1 MRQSDSILAMPKPP
15 LTLLLKL
22 GIGDLMH
29 DRKVSFFIMASIVA
43 IVAPLLLLF
52 GLKFG
57 IVSQMRA
64 ELIADPRNLEIRML
78 GSAKLDD
85 AWFSR
90 LQQTPG
96 LGFIQPMTRSL
107 NTIGDLYVD
116 GRHFIEN
123 AELIPTGQG
132 DPVLSNIAIPR
143 QKDEVVLTASAALK
157 LGVKVGDV
165 LRLRVARIV
174 ENRSERAQLPLRVIG
189 VLPDTGLN
197 RPAAFVPLS
206 LLVDIEDFRDGF
218 KVEGSGVATGQAPQ
232 TRNNFARARIYADR
246 IESVESLSALLQA
259 EGIETSSR
267 LAEIKAVQSIDKVLG
282 LIFAVIAWI
291 ALLGCAA
298 SLIGALMAN
307 IDRKRKDLALLRL
320 MGYSK
325 SAMQLYVVIQ
335 ACALTFAGFVIG
347 CLLYLV
353 GSFLFNQLLGA
364 YMPVG
369 QFVCRLEPIHFFVAL
384 CAALLVAIFVA
395 GAGGGLATKIEPAES
410 LRDV

>member
-1 MRQSDSILAMPKPP
+1 MRQSDSFFLLSKPP
-15 LTLLLKL
+15 LSLLLKL
-22 GIGDLMH
+22 GIDDLMH
-29 DRKVSFFIMASIVA
+29 DRRVSFFIMASIVA
-43 IVAPLLLLF
+43 VVAPLLLLF

-85 AWFSR
+85 AWFA
-90 LQQTPG
+90 QFKKTPG
-96 LGFIQPMTRSL
+96 LGFVQPMTRSL

-132 DPVLSNIAIPR
+132 DPVLNSITTPLH
-143 QKDEVVLTASAALK
+143 KDEVVLTASAALR
-157 LGVKVGDV
+157 LGVKEGDV
-165 LRLRVARIV
+165 LRLRVARIF
-174 ENRSERAQLPLRVIG
+174 ENRSERAQIPLRVVG
-189 VLPDTGLN
+189 VLPATAFS
-197 RPAAFVPLS
+197 RPAAFLLLP

-218 KVEGSGVATGQAPQ
+218 KVEGSGVVTGETPQ
-232 TRNNFARARIYADR
+232 TRNYFARARIYADR
-246 IESVESLSALLQA
+246 IESVESLSALLLA

-267 LAEIKAVQSIDKVLG
+267 LAEIKSVQSIDKVLG

-320 MGYSK
+320 MGYGR
-325 SAMQLYVVIQ
+325 SAMQLYVVFQ
-335 ACALTFAGFVIG
+335 ACALTLAGFVVG
-347 CLLYLV
+347 CLLYLM
-353 GSFLFNQLLGA
+353 GSFLFNQLLGT
-364 YMPVG
+364 YMPAG

-395 GAGGGLATKIEPAES
+395 GVGGGLATKIEPAES

>member
-1 MRQSDSILAMPKPP
+1 MRQSDSLLLLPKPP
-15 LTLLLKL
+15 VSLLLKL
-22 GIGDLMH
+22 GIDDLMH

-64 ELIADPRNLEIRML
+64 ELLADPRNLEVRML

-85 AWFSR
+85 AWFAR
-90 LQQTPG
+90 FKQTPG
-96 LGFIQPMTRSL
+96 LGFVQPMTRSL

-116 GRHFIEN
+116 SRHFIEN
-123 AELIPTGQG
+123 AELIPTAQG
-132 DPVLSNIAIPR
+132 DPVLSNISIPY
-143 QKDEVVLTASAALK
+143 QKDEVVLTASAALR
-157 LGVKVGDV
+157 LGVKEGDV

-174 ENRSERAQLPLRVIG
+174 ENRSERAQIPLRVVG
-189 VLPDTGLN
+189 VLPATAFN

-218 KVEGSGVATGQAPQ
+218 KVEGSGVATGEMPQ
-232 TRNNFARARIYADR
+232 TRNYFARARIYADR

-267 LAEIKAVQSIDKVLG
+267 LAEIKSVQSIDKVLG

-325 SAMQLYVVIQ
+325 SAMHLYVVVQ
-335 ACALTFAGFVIG
+335 ACALTLAGFVVG
-347 CLLYLV
+347 CFLYLM
-353 GSFLFNQLLGA
+353 GSYLFNQLLGT
-364 YMPVG
+364 YMPAG

>member
-1 MRQSDSILAMPKPP
+1 MRQSDSFFLLSKPP
-15 LTLLLKL
+15 LSLLLKL
-22 GIGDLMH
+22 GIDDLMH
-29 DRKVSFFIMASIVA
+29 DRRVSFFIMASIVA
-43 IVAPLLLLF
+43 VVAPLLLLF

-85 AWFSR
+85 AWFA
-90 LQQTPG
+90 QFKKTPG
-96 LGFIQPMTRSL
+96 LGFVQPMTRSL

-132 DPVLSNIAIPR
+132 DPVLNSITTPLH
-143 QKDEVVLTASAALK
+143 KDEVVLTASAALR
-157 LGVKVGDV
+157 LGVKEGDV
-165 LRLRVARIV
+165 LRLRVARIF
-174 ENRSERAQLPLRVIG
+174 ENRSERAQIPLRVVG
-189 VLPDTGLN
+189 VLPATAFS
-197 RPAAFVPLS
+197 RPAAFLLLP

-218 KVEGSGVATGQAPQ
+218 KVEGSGVVTGETPQ
-232 TRNNFARARIYADR
+232 TRNYFARARIYADR
-246 IESVESLSALLQA
+246 IESVESLSALLLA

-267 LAEIKAVQSIDKVLG
+267 LAEIKSVQSIDKVLG

-320 MGYSK
+320 MGYGR
-325 SAMQLYVVIQ
+325 SAMQLYVVFQ
-335 ACALTFAGFVIG
+335 ACALTLAGFVVG
-347 CLLYLV
+347 CLLYLM
-353 GSFLFNQLLGA
+353 GSFLFNQLLGT
-364 YMPVG
+364 YMPAG

-384 CAALLVAIFVA
+384 CAALLVAIIVA
-395 GAGGGLATKIEPAES
+395 GVGGGLATKIEPAES

>member
-1 MRQSDSILAMPKPP
+1 MLQSNPFLLLPKPP
-15 LTLLLKL
+15 LSLLFKL
-22 GIGDLMH
+22 GIDDLMH

-43 IVAPLLLLF
+43 VVAPLLLLF

-85 AWFSR
+85 AWFTR
-90 LQQTPG
+90 FKQIPG
-96 LGFIQPMTRSL
+96 LGFVQPMTRSL

-123 AELIPTGQG
+123 AELIPTAQG
-132 DPVLSNIAIPR
+132 DPVLNNISIPIH
-143 QKDEVVLTASAALK
+143 KDEVVLTSSAALR
-157 LGVKVGDV
+157 LGVKEGDL

-174 ENRSERAQLPLRVIG
+174 ENRSERAQIPLRVVG
-189 VLPDTGLN
+189 VLPATAFN
-197 RPAAFVPLS
+197 RPAAFLQLP

-218 KVEGSGVATGQAPQ
+218 KVKGTGVETGETPL
-232 TRNNFARARIYADR
+232 TRNFFARARIYADR
-246 IESVESLSALLQA
+246 IESVESLSALLLA

-267 LAEIKAVQSIDKVLG
+267 LAEIKSVQSIDKVLG

-325 SAMQLYVVIQ
+325 NAMQLYVVVQ
-335 ACALTFAGFVIG
+335 ACALTLAGFVVG

-353 GSFLFNQLLGA
+353 GSYLFNQLLGA
-364 YMPVG
+364 YMPAG
-369 QFVCRLEPIHFFVAL
+369 QFVCRLEPIHFFMAL

-395 GAGGGLATKIEPAES
+395 GVGGGLATKIEPAES

>member
-1 MRQSDSILAMPKPP
+1 MRQSDSFFLLSKPP
-15 LTLLLKL
+15 LSLLLKL
-22 GIGDLMH
+22 GIDDLMH
-29 DRKVSFFIMASIVA
+29 DRRVSFFIMASIVA
-43 IVAPLLLLF
+43 VVAPLLLLF

-85 AWFSR
+85 AWFA
-90 LQQTPG
+90 QFKKTPG
-96 LGFIQPMTRSL
+96 LGFVQPMTRSL

-132 DPVLSNIAIPR
+132 DPVLNSITTPLH
-143 QKDEVVLTASAALK
+143 KDEVVLTASAALR
-157 LGVKVGDV
+157 LGVKEGDV
-165 LRLRVARIV
+165 LRLRVARIF
-174 ENRSERAQLPLRVIG
+174 ENRSERAQIPLRVVG
-189 VLPDTGLN
+189 VLPATAFS
-197 RPAAFVPLS
+197 RPAAFLLLP

-218 KVEGSGVATGQAPQ
+218 KVEGSGVVTGETPQ
-232 TRNNFARARIYADR
+232 TRNYFARARIYADR
-246 IESVESLSALLQA
+246 IESVESLSALLLA

-267 LAEIKAVQSIDKVLG
+267 LAEIKSVQSIDKVLG

-320 MGYSK
+320 MGYGR
-325 SAMQLYVVIQ
+325 SAMQLYVVFQ
-335 ACALTFAGFVIG
+335 ACALTLAGFVVG
-347 CLLYLV
+347 CLLYLM
-353 GSFLFNQLLGA
+353 GSFLFNQLLGT
-364 YMPVG
+364 YMPAG

-384 CAALLVAIFVA
+384 CAALLVTIFVA
-395 GAGGGLATKIEPAES
+395 GVGGGLATKIEPAES

>member
-1 MRQSDSILAMPKPP
+1 MRQSDPFFLLSKPP
-15 LTLLLKL
+15 LSLLLKL
-22 GIGDLMH
+22 GIDDLMH
-29 DRKVSFFIMASIVA
+29 DRRVSFFIMASIVA
-43 IVAPLLLLF
+43 VVAPLLLLF

-85 AWFSR
+85 AWFA
-90 LQQTPG
+90 QFKKTPG
-96 LGFIQPMTRSL
+96 LGFVQPMTRSL

-132 DPVLSNIAIPR
+132 DPVLNSITTPLH
-143 QKDEVVLTASAALK
+143 KDEVVLTASAALR
-157 LGVKVGDV
+157 LGVKEGDV
-165 LRLRVARIV
+165 LRLRVARIF
-174 ENRSERAQLPLRVIG
+174 ENRSERAQIPLRVVG
-189 VLPDTGLN
+189 VLPATAFS
-197 RPAAFVPLS
+197 RPAAFLLLP

-218 KVEGSGVATGQAPQ
+218 KVEGSGVVTGETPQ
-232 TRNNFARARIYADR
+232 TRNYFARARIYADR
-246 IESVESLSALLQA
+246 IESVESLSALLLA

-267 LAEIKAVQSIDKVLG
+267 LAEIKSVQSIDKVLG

-320 MGYSK
+320 MGYGR
-325 SAMQLYVVIQ
+325 SAMQLYVVFQ
-335 ACALTFAGFVIG
+335 ACALTLAGFVVG
-347 CLLYLV
+347 CLLYLM
-353 GSFLFNQLLGA
+353 GSFLFNQLLGT
-364 YMPVG
+364 YMPAG

-395 GAGGGLATKIEPAES
+395 GVGGGLATKIEPAES

>member
-1 MRQSDSILAMPKPP
+1 MRQSDSFFLLSKPP
-15 LTLLLKL
+15 LSLLLKL
-22 GIGDLMH
+22 GIDDLMH
-29 DRKVSFFIMASIVA
+29 DRRVSFFIMASIVA
-43 IVAPLLLLF
+43 VVAPLLLLF

-85 AWFSR
+85 AWFA
-90 LQQTPG
+90 QFKKTPG
-96 LGFIQPMTRSL
+96 LGFVQPMTRSL

-132 DPVLSNIAIPR
+132 DPVLNSITTPLH
-143 QKDEVVLTASAALK
+143 KDEVVLTASAALR
-157 LGVKVGDV
+157 LGVKEGDV
-165 LRLRVARIV
+165 LRLRVARIF
-174 ENRSERAQLPLRVIG
+174 ENRSERAQISLRVVG
-189 VLPDTGLN
+189 VLPATAFS
-197 RPAAFVPLS
+197 RPAAFLLLP

-218 KVEGSGVATGQAPQ
+218 KVEGSGVVTGETPQ
-232 TRNNFARARIYADR
+232 TRNYFARARIYADR
-246 IESVESLSALLQA
+246 IESVESLSALLLA

-267 LAEIKAVQSIDKVLG
+267 LAEIKSVQSIDKVLG

-320 MGYSK
+320 MGYGR
-325 SAMQLYVVIQ
+325 SAMQLYVVFQ
-335 ACALTFAGFVIG
+335 ACALTLAGFVVG
-347 CLLYLV
+347 CLLYLM
-353 GSFLFNQLLGA
+353 GSFLFNQLLGT
-364 YMPVG
+364 YMPAG

-395 GAGGGLATKIEPAES
+395 GVGGGLATKIEPAES